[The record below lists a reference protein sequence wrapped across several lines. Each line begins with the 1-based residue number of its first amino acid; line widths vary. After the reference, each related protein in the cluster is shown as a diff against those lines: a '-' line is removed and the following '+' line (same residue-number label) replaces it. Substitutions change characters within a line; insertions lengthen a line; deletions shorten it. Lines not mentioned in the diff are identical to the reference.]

1 MTEHEKKD
9 DATCKA
15 NPVFKEDGRTSSMGL
30 DENIGGMLCYIFI
43 IGLVFLFMEKE
54 NRFIRFHALQAV
66 FLGVALLI
74 ANIALELV
82 PVIGWIFNLLM
93 GPFILGII
101 VFMMYQAYKGK
112 YYKLPFVGEMAEK
125 QLK

>member
-1 MTEHEKKD
+1 MSEQERKIPIDDEGDSKNKK
-9 DATCKA
+9 
-15 NPVFKEDGRTSSMGL
+15 TSIGL

-43 IGLVFLFMEKE
+43 IGLIFLFMEKE

-74 ANIALELV
+74 INLV
-82 PVIGWIFNLLM
+82 
-93 GPFILGII
+93 LGII
-101 VFMMYQAYKGK
+101 PIIGVIISFLMAPFVLFIVIFMMYQTYQGK
-112 YYKLPFVGEMAEK
+112 LYKLPFIGDMAEK

>member
-1 MTEHEKKD
+1 
-9 DATCKA
+9 
-15 NPVFKEDGRTSSMGL
+15 MGL
-30 DENIGGMLCYIFI
+30 DENIGEMLCYIFI

-54 NRFIRFHALQAV
+54 NRFIRFHALQAI